1 MISISKKHAI
11 IGVSII
17 TATCCFITFMLTF
30 FGVLSS
36 RNAAGEIYISNDQ
49 YNLLTR
55 YSELN
60 EVEKLVEEWYYQD
73 INSDDLLTGAKR
85 GLVYALNDPYS
96 TYYTKEELT
105 SLYDKLE
112 GIFTGLGIII
122 SQRKDTNAIVI
133 ERVYPNSP
141 AEESELKVG
150 DRIVSVNDEPVA
162 GLDIDTVAGKIRGP
176 DGTMVKLSVLRD
188 SQLITKEIARR
199 PFETDKAAYQ
209 ILDDKIGYINIFE
222 FTGNCV
228 EMFKQAMENMKSE
241 DVKALIIDVRNNPG
255 GKLESVKE
263 IADLLLPEGVLYYT
277 VNRNGEKTIKKS
289 DADFWDIPL
298 VLLVNGSSASASE
311 VLAGAIQDYE
321 GRGTL
326 VGEKT
331 FGKAV
336 VQEIISIPK
345 TGEGLKVTTAVYY
358 TPNDRMINGIGI
370 EPDVFVGPTGSES
383 IESDAQ
389 LQEGIKILK
398 EKLSAP
404 QQ

>member
-398 EKLSAP
+398 EKLSAS